1 MTLESN
7 LGAGFGKKIQSGGGF
22 GKTIE
27 PGVRIWEKNWLA
39 AGGAKTISKE
49 FDREA
54 DSVDF
59 NGRLAIPSLSK
70 SNQARY
76 PQHPNPE
83 MVQAARIISGPPSRD
98 GRDRPDE
105 IWAECPR

>member
-1 MTLESN
+1 MGPDLRNNLS
-7 LGAGFGKKIQSGGGF
+7 LGAGFGK
-22 GKTIE
+22 TIE
-27 PGVRIWEKNWLA
+27 SGVRIWEKNWLA
-39 AGGAKTISKE
+39 AGGAKKIGKE

>member
-1 MTLESN
+1 M
-7 LGAGFGKKIQSGGGF
+7 GKELACRGRCEKIG
-22 GKTIE
+22 
-27 PGVRIWEKNWLA
+27 
-39 AGGAKTISKE
+39 KE

-83 MVQAARIISGPPSRD
+83 VVQAARIISGPPSRD